1 MSTQSN
7 GTTFNV
13 SNMPGKNGAPDN
25 AWENVGNLFLDSNGR
40 FGTLYLNPDVATL
53 ESWLAAAKAS
63 KEGKLSKK
71 VTVVRRQP
79 KSSGGSQPSSDAASK
94 TSSSRR
100 KAKAANAT
108 SPTAA

>member
-13 SNMPGKNGAPDN
+13 SNKPGANGAPEN

-40 FGTLYLNPDVATL
+40 FGTLYLNLDAATL

-63 KEGKLSKK
+63 KDGKFSKK
-71 VTVVRRQP
+71 VTVARRKP
-79 KSSGGSQPSSDAASK
+79 KAAS
-94 TSSSRR
+94 T
-100 KAKAANAT
+100 NA
-108 SPTAA
+108 SATA